1 MVLKLTDDKPI
12 YLQIK
17 EYIEDSIMDD
27 VMKAGER
34 VPSTNELAKH
44 YQINPATA
52 RQGMNE
58 LVSANILQIKRG
70 VGMFVTDEAKGILI
84 EERQQ
89 TFYENYIIPMQ
100 KEAKKLQITNEQLYS
115 MLKRKGNNIENK
127 CAKYN

>member
-1 MVLKLTDDKPI
+1 MVLKLNEDKPI

-17 EYIEDSIMDD
+17 QYIEDSIMDD

-58 LVSANILQIKRG
+58 LVTENILQIKRD
-70 VGMFVTDEAKGILI
+70 VGMLVTEDAQDILM
-84 EERQQ
+84 EQRKQ
-89 TFYENYIIPMQ
+89 TFYEKYIVPLQ
-100 KEAKKLQITNEQLYS
+100 QEAKKLHITDEQLAS
-115 MLKRKGNNIENK
+115 MLKKIGR
-127 CAKYN
+127 AHV